1 MENTRVRFAPSP
13 TGELHIGGVR
23 TALFNWLFTRNRGG
37 RMILRID
44 DTDKQRSSPVF
55 LDTIIRSMQWLGLNW
70 DEGPQIETEGG
81 QDSYFQSE
89 RQAIYE
95 EEAQRLLDEK
105 KAYYCFCTAE
115 ELQAEKERQRRVKQP
130 PRYSGRCRNLTSAE
144 REKLKEDNSFVIRL
158 LMPQE
163 GTTVV
168 RDLIRGEVTF
178 DHTNFDDFI
187 IVRSD
192 GLPTYNF
199 ASVVDDYK
207 MGITHVI
214 RAEEHLS
221 NTPRQQILA
230 QRLGYNIP
238 QYAHVPMILAPDHSK
253 LSKRHGATSV
263 QEYRKMGI
271 LPEALINYL
280 ALLGWS
286 PGDDREIMTI
296 EEMIELFSLEK
307 VSRNPAIFDLDKL
320 IWLNGHYLR
329 TMELQTIAE
338 RARPFFQ
345 ENAEIWAT
353 CRESRLEIEDVIDL
367 VRDRVKTL
375 REIVDA
381 STYFYL
387 EDFSYDE
394 KGTKKHFRKGTGDI
408 LKKVA
413 EVLEQTEPFTA
424 DVIKKELQRLSKELK
439 ISPAKINLPVR
450 LAVTGRTMGP
460 DLFDIISLLG
470 KEKVLARFK
479 KVEELFF
486 KEPNGV

>member
-1 MENTRVRFAPSP
+1 MRFAPSP

-23 TALFNWLFTRNRGG
+23 TALFNWLFTRNQGG
-37 RMILRID
+37 KMILRID

-55 LDTIIRSMQWLGLNW
+55 LNSIINSMQWLGLNW
-70 DEGPQIETEGG
+70 DEGPEAEKEGEKN
-81 QDSYFQSE
+81 SYFQSE
-89 RQAIYE
+89 RLAIYQE
-95 EEAQRLLDEK
+95 ETQRLLEEG

-115 ELQAEKERQRRVKQP
+115 ELQAEKEKQRQMKQP
-130 PRYSGRCRNLTSAE
+130 PRYSGRCRNLTLAE
-144 REKLKEDNSFVIRL
+144 REKKKAGSSYVIRL
-158 LMPQE
+158 LIPQE

-168 RDLIRGEVTF
+168 QDIIRGKVVF
-178 DHTNFDDFI
+178 DNTNFDDFI
-187 IVRSD
+187 IIRSD

-230 QRLGYNIP
+230 HKLGYSIP

-263 QEYRKMGI
+263 QEYREMGI

-286 PGDDREIMTI
+286 PGEDQEIMTRK
-296 EEMIELFSLEK
+296 ELIELFSLER
-307 VSRNPAIFDLDKL
+307 VSKNPAIYDLNKL

-329 TMELQTIAE
+329 TMELQTITE
-338 RARPFFQ
+338 KVLPFFRKKT
-345 ENAEIWAT
+345 EIWTA
-353 CRESRLEIEDVIDL
+353 CQKSRYKIEDVIDL

-375 REIVDA
+375 ADIVETA
-381 STYFYL
+381 AYFYD
-387 EDFSYDE
+387 EDYPYDK
-394 KGTKKHFRKGTGDI
+394 KGVEKHFRLKETGDV
-408 LKKVA
+408 LKNVTQTLKN
-413 EVLEQTEPFTA
+413 TEPFTTETL
-424 DVIKKELQRLSKELK
+424 KTELQVLSQNLK
-439 ISPAKINLPVR
+439 LSPAKINLPTR

-460 DLFDIISLLG
+460 DLFSVISLLG
-470 KEKVLARFK
+470 KEKVLARLK
-479 KVEELFF
+479 KTEKLFF
-486 KEPNGV
+486 